1 MLIRKEIIGKEVI
14 DTSGIVIGK
23 IEDVEVDL
31 ETQTLEA
38 FMVTKGGILEGIGRS
53 NSGTRI
59 PYGNIKT
66 IGDKVLLKS
75 DVPEQ

>member
-38 FMVTKGGILEGIGRS
+38 FMVGKGGIFEGIGKS
-53 NSGTRI
+53 SGGTRI

-66 IGDKVLLKS
+66 IGDKVLLKNEI
-75 DVPEQ
+75 PEQ